1 MLEEVDLRTV
11 RYHKPAGDW
20 HESDFNLSE
29 SSDEAEDN
37 KKGIKPIIESD
48 SVKAPPKKRVSKAA
62 QKKVML
68 KKDNITKSEIS
79 SIIQPS

>member
-20 HESDFNLSE
+20 HESDFDLSE

-37 KKGIKPIIESD
+37 KKVKNAD
-48 SVKAPPKKRVSKAA
+48 SVKGLAKKRVNKAD
-62 QKKVML
+62 KKVSQSSNL
-68 KKDNITKSEIS
+68 APADILDKSDIS
-79 SIIQPS
+79 SLV